1 MFLNLNK
8 GDKVKYLGNMRYT
21 LANGQIVKEG
31 DEEIMIQSNVR
42 VQKKFFSLI
51 EDNKE
56 KKVENVE
63 KPAPQVDTD
72 GELDNKK
79 DKEKK
84 EIEEKKEQPKKRA
97 GRPAKK

>member
-1 MFLNLNK
+1 MESCEHWVAPCILTCNTINNENESIIIN
-8 GDKVKYLGNMRYT
+8 DK
-21 LANGQIVKEG
+21 
-31 DEEIMIQSNVR
+31 EI
-42 VQKKFFSLI
+42 
-51 EDNKE
+51 

-72 GELDNKK
+72 GELNNKK
-79 DKEKK
+79 DKEKE